1 MTKEKLPKA
10 TNSGEIKLGDIVLKV
25 YVLDD
30 GRRVIDEESVNKFF
44 EYLSNPNSKQASEE
58 ELMNLGKFIKNL

>member
-10 TNSGEIKLGDIVLKV
+10 TNSGEIKFGDIVLKV